1 MASLTQIGSLSLREQ
16 AHAAIRAAIV
26 LGEIE
31 PNAVHSVPSLAAQ
44 LGVSPTPVREAML
57 DLASEG
63 LVEPIRNKGFRIV
76 EVTERD
82 LDEIFQLRLM
92 LEVPAVGAVAGAL
105 GVDEIEVL
113 THHLAS
119 MEASVAAANLTTF
132 LEADRRFHLT
142 LLTQFGNGR
151 LVQIVDRLREHTRL
165 YGLPR
170 MLRAGQLAKVAREH
184 SLILEAVAV
193 GDRALAERLMTEHLK
208 HTRGIWAGLTVAD
221 GGDGAGPDGSQA
233 QDVV

>member
-1 MASLTQIGSLSLREQ
+1 MSSLTQIGSLSLREQ
-16 AHAAIRAAIV
+16 ALAAIRAAIV

-44 LGVSPTPVREAML
+44 LGVSPTPVREAMI

-63 LVEPIRNKGFRIV
+63 LVEPVRNKGFRIV

-92 LEVPAVGAVAGAL
+92 LEVPAVGAVAGTL
-105 GVDEIEVL
+105 GADEFDVL

-119 MEASVAAANLTTF
+119 MQGSVAAADLTAF

-170 MLRAGQLAKVAREH
+170 MLRAGQLANVAAEH
-184 SLILEAVAV
+184 STILDAVVV
-193 GDRALAERLMTEHLK
+193 GDRVLTERLMTEHLK
-208 HTRGIWAGLTVAD
+208 HTRGIWAGLTETAED
-221 GGDGAGPDGSQA
+221 DGAAPAG
-233 QDVV
+233 